1 VAIGI
6 APRCVAIARK
16 AGRLGED
23 GRRIAWRSGWA
34 ADMTEK
40 NPFAEGDDSERT
52 IIRPVPGG
60 RRAAPPASPQAFP
73 PSGPAAS
80 PPAAFPPQ
88 AAPQR
93 PVPVARPV
101 QPPAPHAPAPQPPP
115 VAARPPAPQPPPQP
129 AAPPARPARPQPARP
144 PGVLAA
150 PVSSAAEGAELAGFG
165 DTPLTDAASP
175 LLQLLARLRNTAS
188 APDAGNL
195 RERVVQEI
203 RGFETRA
210 REAEVAQELLRSAT
224 FALCASIDDV
234 VINTPWGSEAVG
246 PGGGWGEPLVV
257 TFFGAAMAD
266 SERFFS
272 VLDKIKSNPAK
283 FLPLMELMYL
293 CLSLGYMGRYRGTPR
308 GAAEVDRVRAD
319 LYAIIQSQ
327 RAAPEP
333 MLSANAKGVDAP
345 YRPAKA
351 RLPVWVAA
359 AACLAALGGLFLWVS
374 TDLASASDSVYD
386 RMLASSP
393 DKMPQI
399 TRAEPVVPPPPPPPP
414 DEPSYLDKLK
424 LALKP
429 EIDQGLLTVGGTVTT
444 PLIRI
449 PNRNFFPSNSA
460 KANAAY
466 GSLLEKVGTALGAEP
481 GQITIAGYADNE
493 RVHTVQFPSS
503 FQLTA
508 ARAAA
513 AKDLLAKTL
522 PNPARITAEGRAD
535 ADPIA
540 PNTTPAGREQNR
552 RIEITLRRE
561 S

>member
-1 VAIGI
+1 
-6 APRCVAIARK
+6 
-16 AGRLGED
+16 
-23 GRRIAWRSGWA
+23 
-34 ADMTEK
+34 MTEK
-40 NPFAEGDDSERT
+40 NPFADGDDSERT

-60 RRAAPPASPQAFP
+60 RRPAPVAPPPPAFPPPGLPAQAAPP
-73 PSGPAAS
+73 
-80 PPAAFPPQ
+80 
-88 AAPQR
+88 R
-93 PVPVARPV
+93 PVPAARP
-101 QPPAPHAPAPQPPP
+101 APPP
-115 VAARPPAPQPPPQP
+115 VPHQAVPQPPAPQPQPQP
-129 AAPPARPARPQPARP
+129 PPPPAVSPARPARPQPARP
-144 PGVLAA
+144 PEPARPPGMVAA
-150 PVSSAAEGAELAGFG
+150 PAATAAEGAELAGFG

-195 RERVVQEI
+195 RERVVREI

-210 REAEVAQELLRSAT
+210 REAEVAPELLRSAT

-272 VLDKIKSNPAK
+272 VLDKIKGNPAK

-319 LYAIIQSQ
+319 IYAIIQAQ

-333 MLSANAKGVDAP
+333 VLSANAKGVDAP

-393 DKMPQI
+393 DKMPRI

-444 PLIRI
+444 PLVRI

-466 GSLLEKVGTALGAEP
+466 ASLLEKVGTALGAEP

-513 AKDLLAKTL
+513 AKDFLAKTL

-535 ADPIA
+535 ADPVA